1 MNLDQYTKVFQCD
14 MSTFIYTN
22 KLNQYY
28 DVTKH
33 NFLGVS
39 ILMLSQ
45 KYTPM
50 YEKGW
55 KIPKNAPMETAWS
68 NTFS

>member
-33 NFLGVS
+33 NFLGGEHSNVITEIYS
-39 ILMLSQ
+39 NVWKGMKDSQ
-45 KYTPM
+45 ECTN
-50 YEKGW
+50 GDCLR
-55 KIPKNAPMETAWS
+55 
-68 NTFS
+68 